1 MVSDNRRGAREL
13 TEVMLARLEA
23 RGADPSDVVFF
34 GGVSDDD
41 ATRNRLAGFAEA
53 LECSGVVP
61 REEMIA
67 CCGYAPRNA
76 AAYIS
81 GLYAQLGRLPRGL
94 FINGVTALEG
104 ALRALSPLPRSQLDA
119 LVFGCFD
126 WDPFAAQLPFDVI
139 MVRQD
144 VEAMIGEAFV
154 LIDRPPSTECPLIL
168 VPTRL
173 AGSTESDGQVE
184 DWDIDLHARRLEDK
198 RLAQV

>member
-1 MVSDNRRGAREL
+1 MLRR
-13 TEVMLARLEA
+13 LAA
-23 RGADPSDVVFF
+23 RGADPGDLVFF
-34 GGVSDDD
+34 GGVGDDD
-41 ATRNRLAGFAEA
+41 ATRNRLAGFSEA
-53 LECSGVVP
+53 LEHCGVLL
-61 REEMIA
+61 REDMIG

-81 GLYAQLGRLPRGL
+81 GLRAELGRLPRGL

-104 ALRALSPLPRSQLDA
+104 ALRALSPLHRSELDA

-154 LIDRPPSTECPLIL
+154 LIDRPLGTDCPLVL

-173 AGSTESDGQVE
+173 AGLAENDGQVE
-184 DWDIDLHARRLEDK
+184 DWDIDIPVGRHNHPRLS
-198 RLAQV
+198 QV